1 MKLGIIGAGALG
13 IQLAHLAEKCGYSVA
28 GFFDD
33 TKPIGE
39 VIDSYSNL
47 GYISTIEECYHK
59 EVITHL
65 VCAIGYKH
73 FDFREKIFT
82 DFFEKKKIPFATLID
97 PTSII
102 DSTANIGN
110 GAVLY
115 AGCIVDKNVII
126 EDNVLMNLAVCVSH
140 NSVIGAHS
148 YLSPRCAIAGNV
160 TIQEKCFLGIN
171 STIIDDVFLTSNTVI
186 AAGAVVTNDCRVK
199 GLYAGVPASYKKKII
214 NFK

>member
-1 MKLGIIGAGALG
+1 MKLGIIGGGALG
-13 IQLAHLAEKCGYSVA
+13 IQLAHLAEKCGYSVM

-39 VIDSYSNL
+39 AVECYSNL
-47 GYISTIEECYHK
+47 GSISTIEECFHK
-59 EVITHL
+59 GDITHL

-73 FDFREKIFT
+73 FDFREKIFI

-97 PTSII
+97 PSCII
-102 DSTANIGN
+102 DSTAQIGH

-115 AGCIVDKNVII
+115 AGCVVDKNVII
-126 EDNVLMNLAVCVSH
+126 EDNVLLNLAVCVSH

-148 YLSPRCAIAGNV
+148 YLSPRCAIAGN
-160 TIQEKCFLGIN
+160 TIIQNKCFLGIN
-171 STIIDDVFLTSNTVI
+171 STIIDDVLLSSNTVI
-186 AAGAVVTNDCRVK
+186 AAGAVVTTDCNVR
-199 GLYAGVPASYKKKII
+199 GLYAGVPASYKKEKI